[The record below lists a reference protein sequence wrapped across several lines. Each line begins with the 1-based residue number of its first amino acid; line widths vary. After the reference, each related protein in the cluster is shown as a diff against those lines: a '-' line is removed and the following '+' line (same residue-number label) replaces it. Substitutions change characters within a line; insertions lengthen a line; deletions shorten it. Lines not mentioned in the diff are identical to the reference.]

1 MMPRRPS
8 RVRVTRCRTSVT
20 MVLASATRCHLS
32 TAICTPG
39 SRRYWLVQLNELA
52 SACVHTPNPM
62 ATLGRELIAAGL
74 LILAGVTDRREVERW
89 TRVGCERGRGS
100 LAGYDPS
107 G

>member
-1 MMPRRPS
+1 
-8 RVRVTRCRTSVT
+8 
-20 MVLASATRCHLS
+20 
-32 TAICTPG
+32 
-39 SRRYWLVQLNELA
+39 
-52 SACVHTPNPM
+52 M